1 MMRRFLAHVALA
13 ASILVSADVG
23 AEPLDAA
30 TCGLLKGEQTALEQ
44 AGVRNSMAKGPEW
57 ARANLGADKLQD
69 IRRLMHL
76 DEQLL
81 FRCAGHNLV
90 DLPDEADADPAAGAA
105 DGKEADKDGK
115 SSKDDAAKRAP
126 PLKPSK
132 AQSEAAAKPK
142 AAPPSKQG
150 QVKAGPAETQAAK
163 PKPKPKPKEKVDD
176 AYKPPPVDPKV
187 DPFANQP
194 VRR

>member
-1 MMRRFLAHVALA
+1 MRRFLAPAALA
-13 ASILVSADVG
+13 ASILASADVG

-57 ARANLGADKLQD
+57 GRANLGADKLQD

-90 DLPDEADADPAAGAA
+90 DLPDEADADPAAGAV
-105 DGKEADKDGK
+105 DGKDGK
-115 SSKDDAAKRAP
+115 SSKDDAAKSAP
-126 PLKPSK
+126 PRKPSK
-132 AQSEAAAKPK
+132 PQPEAAAKPK
-142 AAPPSKQG
+142 TAPPSKQG
-150 QVKAGPAETQAAK
+150 PVKAGTAETQAAK
-163 PKPKPKPKEKVDD
+163 PKLKPKEKVDD

-194 VRR
+194 ARR